1 MKSDWR
7 DWSPAIFKTF
17 LVHLNLNVII
27 IHPSR
32 SPKYT
37 ECVVMAL
44 ESVSANKS
52 TQSTRLFSVLV
63 KALYIEGGEMDKGCR
78 ERWSSTRLMVVF
90 ICCWVFVCRNVAWV
104 AARPF
109 GSPPPAR
116 QSIVF
121 ACNFRYV
128 INYADSFSDNQQR
141 KTGKYLLRRPVSL
154 TMTIR
159 CNCVFVVAI
168 ATKEVKQSL
177 YRGGANIYMYAFAHK
192 DNSHDQL

>member
-1 MKSDWR
+1 MGLVR
-7 DWSPAIFKTF
+7 FKLRIPEVVSRVSSASRTS
-17 LVHLNLNVII
+17 LISCIIKWNRNGEVDRLRSSKHSLNLNVII

-32 SPKYT
+32 SHKYT

-78 ERWSSTRLMVVF
+78 ERWSSSRLMNVF
-90 ICCWVFVCRNVAWV
+90 IWCRDFVCRIAAWFAV
-104 AARPF
+104 RLI

-128 INYADSFSDNQQR
+128 INYADSFSDNQQQQR
-141 KTGKYLLRRPVSL
+141 KTG
-154 TMTIR
+154 
-159 CNCVFVVAI
+159 
-168 ATKEVKQSL
+168 
-177 YRGGANIYMYAFAHK
+177 
-192 DNSHDQL
+192 